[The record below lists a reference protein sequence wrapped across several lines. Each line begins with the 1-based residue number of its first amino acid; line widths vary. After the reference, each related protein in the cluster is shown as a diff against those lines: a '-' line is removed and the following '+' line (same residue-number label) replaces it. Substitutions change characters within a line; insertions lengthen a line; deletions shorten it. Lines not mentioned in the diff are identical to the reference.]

1 MPGHVMRRCARSG
14 MVAAVSLALAGCL
27 ATTAEGDHYND
38 YYSRYSPED
47 RQKILED
54 NALRAQQHQDQIREQ
69 AWHDTITPEMMRQRL
84 STGNTGPVEGIL
96 SRGMDVFEG
105 QMEVTRN
112 PYTGR
117 TLYTY
122 SRGSY
127 LSSVRES
134 TPVGFN
140 GLYRGD
146 FKYFHDQAAQSAR
159 PRGTIVMIGSFTRHD
174 GMQDK
179 GVYVAENAVAT
190 VPLHFVKATP
200 DYLARIERRYTQQVA
215 QFREEQ
221 TRAAQEAQTSSS
233 FGPML
238 ALGLGGLILSAANI
252 PSADVMSIGSALF
265 SDVMTD
271 GQSNALATLVQ
282 QKTGSYLGNTIG
294 AGQGGNAVQ
303 AAVARATQVGGA
315 PASGAVMTSAPSRAA
330 NSAASFSTSQYQFS
344 CPSGHSS
351 TVPITYKTPSCL
363 AAKQE
368 MTRIYACNLVGEFQR
383 VASVCSAGCGSPQCG
398 E

>member
-14 MVAAVSLALAGCL
+14 LAAAVSLALAGCL
-27 ATTAEGDHYND
+27 ATTTVPDP
-38 YYSRYSPED
+38 YSQYSPED
-47 RQKILED
+47 RQKILDD
-54 NALRAQQHQDQIREQ
+54 NMLRAQQHQDQIREQ
-69 AWHDTITPEMMRQRL
+69 AWQDTITPEMLRQRL

-105 QMEVTRN
+105 QMEATPN

-127 LSSVRES
+127 LSSVRENM
-134 TPVGFN
+134 PIGFN

-146 FKYFHDQAAQSAR
+146 FKYFHDQAAAR

-200 DYLARIERRYTQQVA
+200 EYLTRIEQRYTSQVA
-215 QFREEQ
+215 RFREEQ
-221 TRAAQEAQTSSS
+221 MRAAQEAETSSS

-252 PSADVMSIGSALF
+252 PSSDVMSIGSALF

-294 AGQGGNAVQ
+294 AGQGGNVVQ
-303 AAVARATQVGGA
+303 AAVARATRVGGA
-315 PASGAVMTSAPSRAA
+315 PASGAGMASAPSRAA

-351 TVPITYKTPSCL
+351 SVPITYKTPSCL